1 MEVLQMAE
9 QKGQHEKIQDGTEE
23 SKENPRLEQ
32 NQGEKPL
39 SFMSMV
45 VVTGFIGGM
54 LWSSIAYIC
63 YFFSFTKIEPNI
75 IFEPWAVGDW
85 VDKWIG
91 IVLSIVAYGVISIGV
106 ALIYYGLLRKF
117 KSMWVG
123 VAYGVALYLAFF
135 LLLNPLF
142 PSIESFTSID
152 YHTLITTF
160 CLYIL
165 YGVFI
170 GYSISYEENELR
182 HQNEKEKSGEVSH

>member
-1 MEVLQMAE
+1 MAE
-9 QKGQHEKIQDGTEE
+9 QKGQHEKVQEGTEE
-23 SKENPRLEQ
+23 SKDNPSLEQ
-32 NQGEKPL
+32 NQSEKPL
-39 SFMSMV
+39 SFTAMV

-54 LWSSIAYIC
+54 FWSSIAYLC

-75 IFEPWAVGDW
+75 IFEPWAVGNW

-106 ALIYYGLLRKF
+106 ALIYYGVLRKF

-123 VAYGVALYLAFF
+123 AGYGIVLYLAFF
-135 LLLNPLF
+135 LILNPLF
-142 PSIESFTSID
+142 PSIKSFTAID

-160 CLYIL
+160 CLYVL

-182 HQNEKEKSGEVSH
+182 HQDNKEKSGEVSH